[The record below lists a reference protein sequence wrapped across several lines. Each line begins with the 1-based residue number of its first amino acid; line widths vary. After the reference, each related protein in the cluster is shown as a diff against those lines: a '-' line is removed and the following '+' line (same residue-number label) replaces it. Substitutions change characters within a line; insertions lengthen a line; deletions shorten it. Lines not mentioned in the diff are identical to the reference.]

1 MVQNATLFDAPHIIS
16 LNKENNCIHRRVAS
30 DYGAD
35 SSLPIL
41 NRRRNAIEKE
51 ISSSFMLVDH
61 VSKGSNYYHYPRRLY
76 LSFRF

>member
-35 SSLPIL
+35 SSVPIFDCG
-41 NRRRNAIEKE
+41 RNAIEKE
-51 ISSSFMLVDH
+51 VGSSIMIVDH
-61 VSKGSNYYHYPRRLY
+61 VSKQSNYYHY
-76 LSFRF
+76 S